1 MTNNKARKNRQN
13 LGNQINIRQSCDFK
27 TNCIALL
34 SIIWHVNKMTTSLIR
49 TQQNVL
55 NENLSTVKE
64 SDEES
69 Q

>member
-1 MTNNKARKNRQN
+1 MC
-13 LGNQINIRQSCDFK
+13 IDDFK
-27 TNCIALL
+27 SNCIALL
-34 SIIWHVNKMTTSLIR
+34 SIIWHVNKMTTSPIR